1 MIPKNR
7 FFEVTVRIETEND
20 KGKIKA
26 ENIKYLID
34 AADTNEAE
42 KNTFKLMEGTLD
54 DWEIIGINLSK
65 IKEIYLDTKD

>member
-1 MIPKNR
+1 MTPKNR